1 MILEANNQSI
11 NFLNFDT
18 TFANKKLMLSLSG
31 GTDSALLLYLFCLYK
46 PDWDIICHTGI
57 DKYKD
62 PWLGEYASDIIH
74 FMNKTFPNVNIIHE
88 IYKFDSLDDRNLY
101 YSKKEWD
108 AQPDKSILP
117 TPEGFSKAWT
127 ARPFKRKIRQKY
139 KLKLST
145 HGISHNPPVDVQ
157 KEMGFRNTVETLRDK
172 KYDELKPGTNG
183 NIHYMPFINIDKKFI
198 AGLYEQ
204 FNLIDTLFL
213 STMSCIGFKK
223 ETKNF
228 TEPCRKCFWCYEK
241 KWAFGCYDGGQK

>member
-1 MILEANNQSI
+1 MSKAFTGLFWLATTLLAYWFGLEHGSESVRIPIASPVNGKLPPQFNLEKVGVGERNTLSVDKTSPSTIQEPTSVDEQS
-11 NFLNFDT
+11 
-18 TFANKKLMLSLSG
+18 S
-31 GTDSALLLYLFCLYK
+31 
-46 PDWDIICHTGI
+46 
-57 DKYKD
+57 
-62 PWLGEYASDIIH
+62 
-74 FMNKTFPNVNIIHE
+74 VHE
-88 IYKFDSLDDRNLY
+88 Q
-101 YSKKEWD
+101 D